1 MIFYDTFKNNLSFDR
16 LKRAATSDKSRLWP
30 NGLIPY
36 EIDEIFSGQHYRL
49 FQMAMRLWMN
59 STCLTFI
66 PKIDGSLITKDYI
79 YFTADECGCCSYVGK
94 HMDGKQIISI
104 GKKCDKFGI
113 VLHEIGHTIGFWH
126 EHTRED
132 RDKYVDIFYSSIKD
146 DQEYNFDKSK
156 PGEIDSLGEV
166 YDYESIMHYSRNTFS
181 RSIYLDTILPKHNIN
196 GKKPEIGQRT
206 HLSAGDITQTNKLYQ
221 CDTCFKTFYQR
232 NGIISIKNEKK
243 CSFRILSA
251 QGERIKI
258 KIFSKNILKK
268 NNGKK
273 SEKWLTIRN
282 GFHEK
287 SKILSVLKTDNLN
300 DIELISKSNFMFIQ
314 FKNNSLIK
322 NEFILGT
329 YEFIC
334 GGKLT
339 KKSGF
344 IESPNFPEM
353 YPYNISCQWEIE
365 VSKNMLVAIKILYI
379 EIEKSGNCM
388 YDHIE
393 FYEESNGELLLRTC
407 GSYNETTSIVTK
419 ESNKMKII
427 FNSDASNN
435 KNGFLLQYLT
445 EENECKK
452 NNDLCDHICINEIG
466 GYSCQCHAG
475 FSLSKDKKTCLNK
488 CGGHLTNLTGAILS
502 PNYPNQY
509 PPNTECTW
517 DIILKNDYQIFLN
530 FSFVSLEGIITD
542 CSYDSILVYEL
553 DNNMSVNHSSI
564 VQICGH
570 HTQPILMKSTGSKI
584 RIKFQS
590 DSSVEKFG
598 FIASYIGFYDEC
610 LLSNGGC
617 EQICESNINS
627 YKCKCLDGFTL
638 SNDGYSCLEDSCSFQ
653 LFDSKGSF
661 ASPNFPEGYPSDKE
675 CKWHF
680 ITTPGHII
688 ELTFHEFDLEES
700 LNCLY
705 DNVSIYNT
713 YDSSIDE
720 LIGIYCYN
728 NYDKEFSV
736 SSNGNQMFLVMKTDS
751 SIIHNG
757 FKASYHSKCGGT
769 LYVDSEVGYVYS
781 HDKYGEG
788 NYYPN
793 SNCKWKLKMKDDSLI
808 KDNIIKIKFIKFNL
822 ESSNNCDCDYVKVI
836 EHKNSDD
843 SGKVIDKFC
852 GSKLPS
858 IIISKREIITIVFSS
873 DDSME
878 GKGFVFE
885 YQLIKAII

>member
-1 MIFYDTFKNNLSFDR
+1 MIYHDIINNNLSFNR
-16 LKRAATSDKSRLWP
+16 SKRAATSDKGRLWP

-36 EIDEIFSGQHYRL
+36 EIDETFSGKHYKL

-59 STCLTFI
+59 LTCLTFI
-66 PKIDGSLITKDYI
+66 PKTDGSLLTKDYI

-104 GKKCDKFGI
+104 GRKCDKFGI

-156 PGEIDSLGEV
+156 PGEIDSLGEN

-206 HLSAGDITQTNKLYQ
+206 HLSIGDIRQTNKLYQ

-232 NGIISIKNEKK
+232 NGIISIKNERK
-243 CSFRILSA
+243 CTFRILGA
-251 QGERIKI
+251 KGERIRI
-258 KIFSKNILKK
+258 KIFPKNVLKE
-268 NNGKK
+268 NNEGK
-273 SEKWLTIRN
+273 SDKWLTIRD

-287 SKILSVLKTDNLN
+287 SKILGILKTNNLN
-300 DIELISKSNFMFIQ
+300 NIEFISKENFMFIQ

-322 NEFILGT
+322 NEFILGE

-339 KKSGF
+339 KRKGF
-344 IESPNFPEM
+344 IESPNFPEL

-388 YDHIE
+388 YDNIE

-407 GSYNETTSIVTK
+407 GSYNETISVVTK

-452 NNDLCDHICINEIG
+452 KNDLCEHICINEIG
-466 GYSCQCHAG
+466 GYSCQCHPG
-475 FSLSKDKKTCLNK
+475 FSLSKDKRTCLNK
-488 CGGHLTNLTGAILS
+488 CGGHLANLTGAIIS
-502 PNYPNQY
+502 PNFPNQY

-517 DIILKNDYQIFLN
+517 DIILKDDYQIFLN

-564 VQICGH
+564 VQICGQ
-570 HTQPILMKSTGSKI
+570 HTQPLLMKSTANKI

-598 FIASYIGFYDEC
+598 FIASYIGFHDEC

-627 YKCKCLDGFTL
+627 FKCKCLDGFSL
-638 SNDGYSCLEDSCSFQ
+638 SNDGYSCLEDACSFQ

-661 ASPNFPEGYPSDKE
+661 ASPNYPEGYPSDKE

-680 ITTPGHII
+680 ITTPGHTI

-700 LNCLY
+700 SNCSY

-713 YDSSIDE
+713 YESSIDE
-720 LIGIYCYN
+720 LIGIYCYD
-728 NYDKEFSV
+728 NYNKEFSV

-751 SIIHNG
+751 SIMHNG
-757 FKASYHSKCGGT
+757 FKASYYSKCGGT
-769 LYVDSEVGYVYS
+769 LYVDNEVGYVYS

-822 ESSNNCDCDYVKVI
+822 ESSNNCDCDHVKII

-843 SGKVIDKFC
+843 SGKIIDKFC
-852 GSKLPS
+852 GNKLPS
-858 IIISKREIITIVFSS
+858 IIMSRKEIVTIVFSS

-885 YQLIKAII
+885 YQLTKVII